1 MLCALGIGWP
11 LRDADWRHI
20 VKALS
25 YHGDRRWSSIHEAL
39 DASGGTSQPTMVC
52 HPMSPDLAEPIQRD
66 RSLPLLYWLA
76 LALFVAYL
84 CIAAALPV
92 VPVFVT
98 ARLGYGNGLAGLAV
112 GIAFASTILTRGLAG
127 RIADTRGSRGC
138 MVVGLLA
145 YAAAGLVC
153 CGADWPGCPAPAAYA
168 ILLAGRLLLGLG
180 ESLATVGLIAWCF
193 GVTGPHRSGLV
204 FAVVGMALYAA
215 LAVGSPVGVALFDW
229 AGFAGVMAACTAA
242 PLLALVM
249 VLPVG
254 AVPVAAGARPS
265 FWRIVGRIWEPGL
278 ALTLQGVGSAAVGA
292 FVTLMF
298 LSRGWPH
305 AGLGL
310 TCFGGAFVLVR
321 VLAGH
326 LPNRI
331 GSVPVAL
338 ASMAVEATGQFLLW
352 QAPEPSLALAG
363 AVLTG
368 VGCSLMF
375 PAMGIEVVRRVPAHL
390 RGTAAGG
397 LAMFQDLALGA
408 TGPVTGAL
416 ADRLGYGAVFLAGGL
431 AASLSFLMVLAIA
444 RKSRRQAV

>member
-1 MLCALGIGWP
+1 M
-11 LRDADWRHI
+11 
-20 VKALS
+20 
-25 YHGDRRWSSIHEAL
+25 SSHF
-39 DASGGTSQPTMVC
+39 
-52 HPMSPDLAEPIQRD
+52 AEPVRTD

-84 CIAAALPV
+84 CIAMALPV

-98 ARLGYGNGLAGLAV
+98 AKLGYGNGLAGLAV
-112 GIAFASTILTRGLAG
+112 GIAFASTILTRGIAG
-127 RIADTRGSRGC
+127 RIADARGSRRC
-138 MVVGLLA
+138 MVLGLLA
-145 YAAAGLVC
+145 YAVAGLAC
-153 CGADWPGCPAPAAYA
+153 CGAGWPGCPSPVAYA

-180 ESLATVGLIAWCF
+180 ESLATVGLITWCF

-215 LAVGSPVGVALFDW
+215 LAVGSPVGVALFEW
-229 AGFAGVMAACTAA
+229 TGFAGVMTVCTFA
-242 PLLALVM
+242 PLLALLM

-254 AVPVAAGARPS
+254 AVPVTAGARPS
-265 FWRIVGRIWEPGL
+265 FWRIIGRIWEPGL
-278 ALTLQGVGSAAVGA
+278 ALTLQGVGSAAIGA

-326 LPNRI
+326 LPDRI
-331 GSVPVAL
+331 GSIPVAL
-338 ASMAVEATGQFLLW
+338 ASMVVEAAGQFLLW
-352 QAPEPSLALAG
+352 QAPNPAMALAG

-368 VGCSLMF
+368 LGCSLMF

-416 ADRLGYGAVFLAGGL
+416 ADRLGYSTVFLAGGV
-431 AASLSFLMVLAIA
+431 AASLSFLMVVAIA
-444 RKSRRQAV
+444 QNSRRQAVNQSRHW